1 MGEGDKPAYS
11 TEGLG
16 DRETS
21 RTGGSGQ
28 RGPRNTTGR
37 DVTQSIG
44 VAKKFVWAFPYTSA
58 L

>member
-44 VAKKFVWAFPYTSA
+44 VAKKFVCSFH
-58 L
+58 